1 MTEVFTITEAKL
13 NFSRI
18 INRIISKKDKIV
30 ITKKGKKV
38 AVVMPSDE
46 LENGEQEGEQE
57 GLIKAVGALPVT
69 DETID
74 RMVESI
80 YEARAKEKSRE
91 VNL

>member
-18 INRIISKKDKIV
+18 IDRIIKNKDKIV

-46 LENGEQEGEQE
+46 LEKGEQE
-57 GLIKAVGALPVT
+57 GLIKAVGALPVP

-74 RMVESI
+74 QMVESI
-80 YEARAKEKSRE
+80 YEARSKEKSRE

>member
-1 MTEVFTITEAKL
+1 MTEVFTITQARS
-13 NFSRI
+13 NFYRIIDRI
-18 INRIISKKDKIV
+18 INKKDKIV

-46 LENGEQEGEQE
+46 LEKGEQE
-57 GLIKAVGALPVT
+57 GLIKAVGALPVP

-74 RMVESI
+74 QMVKSI
-80 YEARAKEKSRE
+80 YEARRKEKSRE

>member
-1 MTEVFTITEAKL
+1 MTDVITITEAKS

-18 INRIISKKDKIV
+18 IDRIIKKKDKIV

-46 LENGEQEGEQE
+46 LEKGEQE
-57 GLIKAVGALPVT
+57 GLIKAVGSLPVQ

-74 RMVESI
+74 RMVELI
-80 YEARAKEKSRE
+80 YEARRKEKSRE

>member
-18 INRIISKKDKIV
+18 IDRIINKKDKIV

-46 LENGEQEGEQE
+46 LEKGEQE
-57 GLIKAVGALPVT
+57 GLIKAVGALPVL

-74 RMVESI
+74 QMVESI
-80 YEARAKEKSRE
+80 YEARRKEKSRE
-91 VNL
+91 INL

>member
-1 MTEVFTITEAKL
+1 MTDVITITEAKS
-13 NFSRI
+13 NFPRI
-18 INRIISKKDKIV
+18 IEHIINKKDKIV

-46 LENGEQEGEQE
+46 LEKGEPE
-57 GLIKAVGALPVT
+57 GLIKAVGSLPVQ

-74 RMVESI
+74 RMVELI
-80 YEARAKEKSRE
+80 YEARRKEISRE